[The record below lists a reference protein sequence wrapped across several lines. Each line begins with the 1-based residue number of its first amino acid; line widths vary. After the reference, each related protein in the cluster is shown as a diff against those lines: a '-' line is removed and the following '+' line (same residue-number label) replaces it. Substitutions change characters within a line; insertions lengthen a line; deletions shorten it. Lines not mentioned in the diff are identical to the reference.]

1 MTPTIAAPV
10 LVVASAI
17 GTGRHCATSGIATG
31 HPCDP
36 TLAEV
41 VTVDLIVVVGAI
53 VDHLVVVVVAHFE
66 GHVAVQE
73 ECRDIENEFF
83 GSLEKYFPIFSK
95 NCPVQLALF
104 CLLKHRVKK

>member
-1 MTPTIAAPV
+1 MTPTIAAQV
-10 LVVASAI
+10 LVVGSAI
-17 GTGRHCATSGIATG
+17 GTGRHCATTGIATG

-36 TLAEV
+36 TPAEV
-41 VTVDLIVVVGAI
+41 VTVDLIAVVGAI

-104 CLLKHRVKK
+104 CLLKH